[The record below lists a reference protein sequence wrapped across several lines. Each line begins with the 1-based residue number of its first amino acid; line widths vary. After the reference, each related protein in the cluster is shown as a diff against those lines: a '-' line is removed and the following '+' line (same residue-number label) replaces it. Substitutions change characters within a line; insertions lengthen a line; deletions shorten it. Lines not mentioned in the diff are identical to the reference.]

1 MVAPTSNGRS
11 RVEMSGRSLYRGQMS
26 MPLGSTTGAF
36 PHRRCLQDR
45 QRVFRNVVLVV
56 CCKPQDAA
64 PAESNALRLSCFA
77 IPLSVILTGCSFQK
91 STSAVV
97 SAPSTGRT
105 ATSNAGRSL
114 AGQSHRTLSAKESA
128 RIVTSSWVVHSG
140 RTQIRVDSR
149 VGFHSLE

>member
-1 MVAPTSNGRS
+1 VVAPTSNGRS

-114 AGQSHRTLSAKESA
+114 AGQSHRGSGLCLPRNLPES
-128 RIVTSSWVVHSG
+128 
-140 RTQIRVDSR
+140 SR
-149 VGFHSLE
+149 PRGWFIQAEHKSVLTRG